1 LSTADDGFLE
11 ALPSIREIPSFDQ
24 FCAYFFGC
32 PRPLQC
38 CWLVAEKISQE
49 NLFRLGRQDLRCG
62 LSCLK
67 GCYHNLFCYRFTYL
81 FVPSKSNLITDSKLA
96 PTIINSYQSI
106 VGLLSPGAYQN
117 LKKQFVGQKE
127 RIEKAISE
135 RSRPPPGQM
144 DTDRLAGAI
153 RSLVELVTRLRG
165 PGGCPWDAK
174 QTDSTIKIYLL
185 EEAYEVLDALED
197 SSPEE
202 VCSELGDLLF
212 QILFLAQLASE
223 RGEFDFNEVVE
234 GITEKMTRRHPHV
247 FGNTRVESAE
257 DVSSNW
263 VKIKRTEKGKS
274 KETSFLLQSIPSGLP
289 ALFKGAQVE

>member
-1 LSTADDGFLE
+1 
-11 ALPSIREIPSFDQ
+11 
-24 FCAYFFGC
+24 
-32 PRPLQC
+32 
-38 CWLVAEKISQE
+38 
-49 NLFRLGRQDLRCG
+49 
-62 LSCLK
+62 
-67 GCYHNLFCYRFTYL
+67 
-81 FVPSKSNLITDSKLA
+81 
-96 PTIINSYQSI
+96 
-106 VGLLSPGAYQN
+106 
-117 LKKQFVGQKE
+117 
-127 RIEKAISE
+127 
-135 RSRPPPGQM
+135 M

-153 RSLVELVTRLRG
+153 RSLVELVARLRG

-185 EEAYEVLDALED
+185 EEAYEVLDALEG
-197 SSPEE
+197 SAPRE

-263 VKIKRTEKGKS
+263 VKIKRAEKGKP
-274 KETSFLLQSIPSGLP
+274 KNTSFLLQSIPSGLP
-289 ALFKGAQVE
+289 ALLRAHRLSERASKVGFDWTNRGEIWAKVQEEVEELGSAINDGDQEGIVEEMGDLLFSLTNLARHSGANAENLLRKGNQKFLERFEKMEARLAHSGIGLEEATMDQMNRAWEDVKEDQG

>member
-1 LSTADDGFLE
+1 
-11 ALPSIREIPSFDQ
+11 
-24 FCAYFFGC
+24 
-32 PRPLQC
+32 
-38 CWLVAEKISQE
+38 
-49 NLFRLGRQDLRCG
+49 
-62 LSCLK
+62 
-67 GCYHNLFCYRFTYL
+67 
-81 FVPSKSNLITDSKLA
+81 
-96 PTIINSYQSI
+96 
-106 VGLLSPGAYQN
+106 
-117 LKKQFVGQKE
+117 
-127 RIEKAISE
+127 
-135 RSRPPPGQM
+135 M
-144 DTDRLAGAI
+144 DTDRLAVAI
-153 RSLVELVTRLRG
+153 RSLVELVARLRG

-185 EEAYEVLDALED
+185 EEAYEVLDALEG

-263 VKIKRTEKGKS
+263 VKIKRAEKGKP
-274 KETSFLLQSIPSGLP
+274 KNTSFLLQSIPSGLP
-289 ALFKGAQVE
+289 ALLRAHRLSERASKVGFDWANRGEIWAKVQEEVEELGSAINDGDQEGIVEEMGDLLFSLTNLARHSGANAENLLRKGNQKFLERFEKMEARLADSGIGLEEATLDQMNRAWEDVKEDQG